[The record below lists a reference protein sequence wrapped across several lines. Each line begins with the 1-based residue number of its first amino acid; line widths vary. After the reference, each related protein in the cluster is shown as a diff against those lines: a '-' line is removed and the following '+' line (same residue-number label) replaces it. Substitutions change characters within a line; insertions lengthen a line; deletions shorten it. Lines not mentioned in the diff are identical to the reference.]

1 MKTLSAAAVLIAGI
15 VCLVILAGQGD
26 SAQGLSAGMAL
37 LLSAAS
43 VAFIHT
49 LAGPDHYLPFI
60 AIAKSR
66 GYGLGK
72 TLVWTA
78 LCGVGHV
85 GSALLIAGIFSVFAK
100 WLAAERFEW
109 LQQNQSDLAAYLLI
123 GIGAAYLLHS
133 LRHRWLHR
141 HGGAHH
147 HLHSLQREKGGG
159 ITIWVVFIVFILGP
173 CEALFP
179 VLAAATVMGSGA
191 VVASTL
197 VFSAVT
203 IATMLAA
210 VAAGMLGLRACRINA
225 LQNYAHEI
233 AGATIAACGIAI
245 LCGL

>member
-1 MKTLSAAAVLIAGI
+1 MKTLSAATVLIAGI
-15 VCLVILAGQGD
+15 VCLVLA
-26 SAQGLSAGMAL
+26 AGHSGFLHTHHAL
-37 LLSAAS
+37 VALWLSAAG
-43 VAFIHT
+43 VACIHT

-72 TLVWTA
+72 TLLWTA
-78 LCGVGHV
+78 LCGVGHI
-85 GSALLIAGIFSVFAK
+85 GSALLIAAVFSVFAK
-100 WLAAERFEW
+100 WLAAENFEW
-109 LQQNQSDLAAYLLI
+109 LQENQSDLAAYLLI

-141 HGGAHH
+141 HAEGRE
-147 HLHSLQREKGGG
+147 HLHSLRQNGNS

-179 VLAAATVMGSGA
+179 VLTAATVMGTGA
-191 VVASTL
+191 VVSSTL
-197 VFSAVT
+197 IFSGIT

-210 VAAGMLGLRACRINA
+210 VAAGMLGLRAFHSHS

>member
-1 MKTLSAAAVLIAGI
+1 MKALSAAAVLIAGI
-15 VCLVILAGQGD
+15 VCLLLLAGQQGD
-26 SAQGLSAGMAL
+26 AQPFSATAAL
-37 LLSAAS
+37 WLSAAS

-72 TLVWTA
+72 TLAWTA

-85 GSALLIAGIFSVFAK
+85 GSALLIAAVFSVFAK
-100 WLAAERFEW
+100 WLAAEHFEW

-123 GIGAAYLLHS
+123 GIGAAYLLHA
-133 LRHRWLHR
+133 LRQRWLHR
-141 HGGAHH
+141 HAESHG
-147 HLHSLQREKGGG
+147 HLHSLRRNGNS

-179 VLAAATVMGSGA
+179 VLAAATVMGTGA
-191 VVASTL
+191 VVSSTL
-197 VFSAVT
+197 IFSGIT

-210 VAAGMLGLRACRINA
+210 VAAGMLGLRAVHSNA
-225 LQNYAHEI
+225 LQKYAHEI

>member
-1 MKTLSAAAVLIAGI
+1 MKALSAAAVLIAGI
-15 VCLVILAGQGD
+15 VCLVLAAGHGD
-26 SAQGLSAGMAL
+26 FLHTHRAL
-37 LLSAAS
+37 VALWLSAAG
-43 VAFIHT
+43 VAAIHT

-72 TLVWTA
+72 TLLWTA
-78 LCGVGHV
+78 LCGVGHI
-85 GSALLIAGIFSVFAK
+85 GSALLIAAVFSVFAK
-100 WLAAERFEW
+100 WLAAENFEW
-109 LQQNQSDLAAYLLI
+109 LQENQSDLAAYLLI
-123 GIGAAYLLHS
+123 GIGAAYLLHA

-141 HGGAHH
+141 HAEGHEHMHNLRQNGN
-147 HLHSLQREKGGG
+147 S

-179 VLAAATVMGSGA
+179 VLAAATVMGTGA
-191 VVASTL
+191 VVSSTL
-197 VFSAVT
+197 IFSGVT

-210 VAAGMLGLRACRINA
+210 VAAGMLGLRAVHSHA
-225 LQNYAHEI
+225 LQHYAHEI